1 MNRTT
6 AIGIGAGALLILLLV
21 TLTGRN
27 QGEVPTLDEEPTVNV
42 VDKESGERRQLSMEE
57 YISGVVAGEMGQ
69 LPSEVDDERDWP
81 EEAYAAQAILAR
93 SFALTFLSEEGT
105 VDISTDVE
113 EAQAY
118 APEKITPAIR
128 EAVRKTRGQV
138 MAHNGKFVQAWFH
151 SYSGG
156 HTASAKEGLNYQKD
170 EPPFIRARE
179 VSENEYVP
187 DRLKAWSTSIPVSR
201 VRAGLAER
209 GVNVGELQ
217 QVEVAEWGS
226 SGRATLLNMTGSDG
240 NQQIH
245 AGDFRVAVGSEEF
258 KSTKL
263 KTLQVQGGQLVASGT
278 GFGHGVGLSQWD
290 AYKMAREGQS
300 ARDILE
306 FFFQDIAIGEA
317 WD

>member
-6 AIGIGAGALLILLLV
+6 AIGIGVGALVILLLV

-27 QGEVPTLDEEPTVNV
+27 QGEVPTLDSEPTVNLI
-42 VDKESGERRQLSMEE
+42 DKESGEQRQLSMEE

-69 LPSEVDDERDWP
+69 LPSEVDSEQDWP
-81 EEAYAAQAILAR
+81 REAYAAQAIIAR

-105 VDISTDVE
+105 INISTDVE

-118 APEKITPAIR
+118 APEKITPAIE
-128 EAVRKTRGQV
+128 EAVRETRGVV
-138 MAHNGKFVQAWFH
+138 MAHSGNFIHAWFH

-156 HTASAKEGLNYQKD
+156 HTATAKEGLNYQKS

-179 VSENEYVP
+179 VVENEYVP
-187 DRLKAWSTSIPVSR
+187 KRLQGWSTTIPLAQVN
-201 VRAGLAER
+201 AGLAER

-217 QVEVAEWGS
+217 QVDVTEWGQ
-226 SGRATLLNMTGSDG
+226 SGRASKLTLTGSAG
-240 NQQIH
+240 AQEMH
-245 AGDFRVAVGSEEF
+245 AADFRVAVGSEEL

-263 KTLQVQGGQLVASGT
+263 ETLAVQGDQLVASGT

-290 AYKMAREGQS
+290 AYKLAKDGRS

-306 FFFQDIAIGEA
+306 YFFQDITIGKA
-317 WD
+317 WE